1 MRRDEMS
8 KVMKRLEDTKITEKV
23 NSVQAAAQM
32 KQTLAI
38 ATQNDKKVEMEKK
51 QYMKNIMEENKKL
64 MEYRQQMKKANIQK
78 EKEAEKAQTEL
89 ADRFKSFR

>member
-1 MRRDEMS
+1 
-8 KVMKRLEDTKITEKV
+8 MKRLEDTKITEKV